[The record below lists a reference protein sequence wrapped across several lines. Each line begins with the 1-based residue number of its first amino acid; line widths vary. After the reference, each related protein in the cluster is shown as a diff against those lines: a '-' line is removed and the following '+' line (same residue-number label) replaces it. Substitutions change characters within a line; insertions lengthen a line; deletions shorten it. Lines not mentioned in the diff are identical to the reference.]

1 MPGCKLTA
9 KLIRAGGPV
18 GYSRRSRSIVGPVRE
33 GNAMATFV
41 ILYKYTEQGIKNIK
55 EAPKRVEAA
64 KKTAAK
70 AGLTVKETLW
80 LQGEYDFMSIV
91 EGDEMA
97 GTAFNINVLK
107 QGNVHTHTMRAFTA
121 EEMTKI
127 LAHVD

>member
-1 MPGCKLTA
+1 
-9 KLIRAGGPV
+9 
-18 GYSRRSRSIVGPVRE
+18 
-33 GNAMATFV
+33 MATFV

-70 AGLTVKETLW
+70 AGLIVKETLW

-97 GTAFNINVLK
+97 GPPSTSTSSN
-107 QGNVHTHTMRAFTA
+107 RATFTPTPCA
-121 EEMTKI
+121 PSRRRR
-127 LAHVD
+127 

>member
-1 MPGCKLTA
+1 
-9 KLIRAGGPV
+9 
-18 GYSRRSRSIVGPVRE
+18 
-33 GNAMATFV
+33 MATFV

-80 LQGEYDFMSIV
+80 LQGEYQVPVQEPVLIG
-91 EGDEMA
+91 EAADEYA
-97 GTAFNINVLK
+97 ATAFNINVLK